1 MSLLKQIIE
10 LSMLNYEADYGLFD
24 RSHAIA
30 GFIIVYKQR
39 KKEN

>member
-10 LSMLNYEADYGLFD
+10 LSMLNYETDYGLFD
-24 RSHAIA
+24 RSLAIVGA
-30 GFIIVYKQR
+30 IIAYKQR